1 MIAEN
6 VRKLL
11 LSLLKDEVIV
21 ASWGISNINIS
32 ETQLSF
38 SVSGFKYQGC
48 VTIVVKDG
56 AKCEVFLDKD
66 KLGCFTFDRVV
77 SVIDGRIEK
86 NESCYHTFFN
96 HFINNNSSVKI

>member
-1 MIAEN
+1 MINDMIAEN

-32 ETQLSF
+32 QTQLSF

-48 VTIVVKDG
+48 VTIIVKDG
-56 AKCEVFLDKD
+56 SDCEVFLDKENLGYFSFD
-66 KLGCFTFDRVV
+66 KIV
-77 SVIDGRIEK
+77 SVIDERVE
-86 NESCYHTFFN
+86 NSESCYHNFVKQL
-96 HFINNNSSVKI
+96 INK

>member
-1 MIAEN
+1 MISEN
-6 VRKLL
+6 VKMLL

-48 VTIVVKDG
+48 VTIAVKDSSY
-56 AKCEVFLDKD
+56 CELFFDKE
-66 KLGCFTFDRVV
+66 KLGCFTFDEVV
-77 SVIDGRIEK
+77 SVIDENAEK
-86 NESCYHTFFN
+86 SESCYHNFVKQL
-96 HFINNNSSVKI
+96 INK